1 VSNTRSLISLAREY
15 LRGKYQCTI
24 DLLFDWFGI
33 SCTTTDIFC
42 FYLLNRLIQTSQKG
56 GQWYSDTSPFSF
68 PWFSISCLY
77 CQVQF
82 NENFNQKLKIV
93 TTQVTLTND
102 ADFKQGLMVLADV
115 AVDTPA
121 FDVTGLYLNAA
132 RVGSR

>member
-1 VSNTRSLISLAREY
+1 MILPPLVFPGLALVAYTAKLSSLKILIK
-15 LRGKYQCTI
+15 KY
-24 DLLFDWFGI
+24 
-33 SCTTTDIFC
+33 
-42 FYLLNRLIQTSQKG
+42 
-56 GQWYSDTSPFSF
+56 
-68 PWFSISCLY
+68 
-77 CQVQF
+77 
-82 NENFNQKLKIV
+82 KIV